1 MIAKRMH
8 LLAYAVGLVASL
20 STPAWADPTEDFY
33 KTKTVTLVVGYSA
46 GGGFDL
52 YARSFTKFFRNH
64 LPGAPNVIVQ
74 NMPGAGSLTATN
86 YISNVAAKD
95 GTVISL
101 ARAPVMELLA
111 GTSSSAFDP
120 LKLTWIGNGAAELTV
135 CGILNNP
142 NVRTLEDAQKTP
154 FTLAG
159 LGPGSDEDM
168 FTKVLN
174 QLFGLKA
181 RLVNGYPAGA
191 EAMLAVERG
200 EVDGRCG
207 WSYSS
212 LQMAKPQWLKDNR
225 VNFLAA
231 LTTSRSPKLPDTP
244 SIMEYATTERQRQI
258 LGLVINSQ
266 MMGRPI
272 FAPPGV
278 PAERTRALRL
288 AFEKTVKDPG
298 FIADRKAVNEEVNPS
313 SAEEVEALLKT
324 LFETPK
330 ELVEET
336 KTIIAAR

>member
-1 MIAKRMH
+1 MVAQRVH
-8 LLAYAVGLVASL
+8 RLACALGFVAAL
-20 STPAWADPTEDFY
+20 AEPACADATDEFF
-33 KTKTVTLVVGYSA
+33 KNRTVTFVVGYSA

-64 LPGAPNVIVQ
+64 LPGNPNVIVQ

-86 YISNVAAKD
+86 YISNVATKD
-95 GTVISL
+95 GSVLAI

-142 NVRTLEDAQKTP
+142 HVRTMADAQRVP

-212 LQMAKPQWLKDNR
+212 LQMAKPQWIADHR
-225 VNFLAA
+225 VHFLAA
-231 LTTSRSPKLPDTP
+231 LTVARSPKLPDTP
-244 SIMEYATTERQRQI
+244 AIMEYATTERQRQI

-278 PAERTRALRL
+278 PAERTGALRM
-288 AFEKTVKDPG
+288 AFEKTMKDPG

>member
-1 MIAKRMH
+1 MIAKRMN
-8 LLAYAVGLVASL
+8 LLAHLFGLVAGL
-20 STPAWADPTEDFY
+20 ATPAWADPTEDFY

-64 LPGAPNVIVQ
+64 LPGTPNVIVQ

-86 YISNVAAKD
+86 YMSNVAAKD

-142 NVRTLEDAQKTP
+142 GVRTLEDAQKTP

-168 FTKVLN
+168 FTKVLS

-231 LTTSRSPKLPDTP
+231 LTISRSPKLPDTP
-244 SIMEYATTERQRQI
+244 SIMEYATTNRQRQI
-258 LGLVINSQ
+258 LSLVINSQ

-288 AFEKTVKDPG
+288 AFEKTMKDPG